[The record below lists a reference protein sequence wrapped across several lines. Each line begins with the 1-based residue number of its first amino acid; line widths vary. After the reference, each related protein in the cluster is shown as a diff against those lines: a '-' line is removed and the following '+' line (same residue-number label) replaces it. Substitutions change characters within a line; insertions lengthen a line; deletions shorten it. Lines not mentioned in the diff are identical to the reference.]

1 MPKNYNAW
9 PKGWPKNLN
18 YPEFPVHGFLDQ
30 TAARVPD
37 RIAIHFSGMELT
49 YGELKNLADR
59 FASALDDLGVKK
71 GDRVAIHLLNCPQ
84 FAIAYYGT
92 LKAGATFTPLSPLLS
107 PREAKHQLLDSGAEI
122 LISLDLIY
130 PGIKDIV
137 PETKV
142 RQVITTSLADCYNS
156 LIQPLKPLGKIPVPD
171 TLDFAELLTKY
182 QPMAKTVPIDVEQD
196 LAHIAYTGGT
206 TGVSKGVMLTHR
218 NVGANVFQYNSWF
231 TGAQFVMNDGVW
243 DLIMPPGVDPKEV
256 PLPRDQGTALVVVP
270 WFHAMGTISYLNTM
284 VALGLTMVVYP
295 RFDPAEYL
303 GGVTKYQA
311 SLLGG
316 APQLFIPLI
325 NLPDF
330 DKYELSSV
338 RLAISGAAPLAMTV
352 LDKILDFSD
361 TVCEGYGLTE
371 CTMGAT
377 ANPPTREAI
386 RVGSVGLPIPDTEL
400 KVIDLKTG
408 QDLPA
413 GTEGEICI
421 KGPQVM
427 KGYWQRPEATAEVF
441 KDGWLLT
448 GDIGREDED
457 GYFYITDRKKDLIIY
472 KGYNVYPRE
481 LEEVIFEHQSVQ
493 QCAVVGKPDP
503 ATGEFPVA
511 FVQLRE
517 GAQATAEEI
526 MNHVSSQVAPYKK
539 VREVHFQT
547 IPISGAG
554 KILRKALRGQL
565 DRSEENA
572 E

>member
-1 MPKNYNAW
+1 MSKNFNAW
-9 PKGWPKNLN
+9 PQGWPQNLN
-18 YPEFPVHGFLDQ
+18 YPGFPVNGFLDQ
-30 TAARVPD
+30 TAARAAD
-37 RIAIHFSGMELT
+37 RIAIHFGGMELT

-92 LKAGATFTPLSPLLS
+92 LRVGATFTPLSPLLS
-107 PREAKHQLLDSGAEI
+107 PREAKHQLLDAGAEI

-130 PGIKDIV
+130 PGIQSIV

-142 RQVITTSLADCYNS
+142 RHVITTSIADCYSS

-171 TLDFAELLTKY
+171 TLDFAELLGKY
-182 QPMAKTVPIDVEQD
+182 QPFTKTVSIDVDQD

-206 TGVSKGVMLTHR
+206 TGVSKGVMLTHG
-218 NVGANVFQYNSWF
+218 NVAANVCQYTSWF
-231 TGAQFVMNDGVW
+231 TGAQFEMNDGIW
-243 DLIMPPGVDPKEV
+243 DLIGPPGVDPKDV
-256 PLPRDQGTALVVVP
+256 PLPRDEGVALVVVP

-284 VALGLTMVVYP
+284 VAIGLTMVVYP
-295 RFDPAEYL
+295 KFDPAEYL
-303 GGVTKYQA
+303 GGVIKYKA

-330 DKYELSSV
+330 DKYDLSSV
-338 RLAISGAAPLAMTV
+338 RLAISGAAPLA
-352 LDKILDFSD
+352 LPILEKILEFSD

-386 RVGSVGLPIPDTEL
+386 RVGSVGLPNPDTEI
-400 KVIDLKTG
+400 KVIDLATG
-408 QDLPA
+408 QDLPP
-413 GTEGEICI
+413 GSEGEICI

-427 KGYWQRPEATAEVF
+427 KGYWQRPEATAEVL

-448 GDIGREDED
+448 GDVGREDED

-481 LEEVIFEHQSVQ
+481 LEEVIFDHQSVQ
-493 QCAVVGKPDP
+493 QCAVVGKADP
-503 ATGEFPVA
+503 NTGEFPVA
-511 FVQLRE
+511 FVELRE
-517 GAQATAEEI
+517 GAQVTAEEI
-526 MNHVSSQVAPYKK
+526 MAHVSSQVAPYKK
-539 VREVHFQT
+539 IREVHFRA
-547 IPISGAG
+547 IPVSAAG
-554 KILRKALRGQL
+554 KVLRKELR
-565 DRSEENA
+565 A
-572 E
+572 ELNHK